1 MLFHSVQFLA
11 LFGITFAVYW
21 QVVKWKWPRLLVLF
35 VASFLF
41 YAAWSPLPV
50 LLFCWYALVNWIAAG
65 LIVRF
70 GEPGRERP
78 RARKWVLGL
87 AVVSHLS
94 VLATFKYLNL
104 FLATAGSLAA
114 RVGLDWTA
122 PKLGLLLPIGLS
134 FVAFQAIAYIVD
146 LYRGDLEGGHSYFE
160 HVLYLLFFPH
170 VVAGPIV
177 RAKYLI
183 GRFHLVPTLAPEQGA
198 RALFRMATGIAKKLL
213 IADVISTGL
222 VDRVFENPSLYTSA
236 ECAVA
241 CVAYTFQIYFDFSAY
256 SDVAI
261 GAATLFGFPLPENF
275 NKPYHATNLFQFW
288 NRWHLSL
295 STWLRDYLYIPL
307 GGNRGSNARTLRN
320 LMIVM
325 VLGGLWHGAD
335 WRFALWGG
343 IHGTFLVLIRCYWWY
358 VNPAAEKA
366 KKGFAGAAVGLLATM
381 TCVVLT
387 RVFFR
392 APDIQHAFAMFQ
404 QLAHFTGGLANVSRV
419 VWITL
424 GGGIFLY
431 ALPKTAYEGAVAA
444 FTRVPV
450 PVRAAAL
457 LALGLVAR
465 KIAGFEV
472 QPYIY
477 FQF

>member
-1 MLFHSVQFLA
+1 MLFHSVQFMA
-11 LFGITFAVYW
+11 MFAVTFALYW
-21 QVVKWKWPRLLVLF
+21 QVHRWKTPRMVVLF

-50 LLFCWYALVNWIAAG
+50 LLFAWYALVNWIAARW
-65 LIVRF
+65 LVRF
-70 GEPGRERP
+70 EAQGRTG
-78 RARKWVLGL
+78 AKKWVLGA
-87 AVVSHLS
+87 AVTSHLA
-94 VLATFKYLNL
+94 VLATFKYLKL
-104 FLATAGSLAA
+104 FLETAGSLAA
-114 RVGLDWTA
+114 RVGLEWTT
-122 PKLGLLLPIGLS
+122 PSFGLLLPIGLS
-134 FVAFQAIAYIVD
+134 FVAFQAIAYVVD
-146 LYRGDLEGGHSYFE
+146 VYRGDLEGGHSYFE
-160 HVLYLLFFPH
+160 HLLYLLFFPH

-183 GRFHLVPTLAPEQGA
+183 GRFHLVPELAPEAGA
-198 RALFRMATGIAKKLL
+198 QALFRMATGIGKKLL

-222 VDRVFENPSLYTSA
+222 VERVFENPGLYTSA

-241 CVAYTFQIYFDFSAY
+241 TVAYTFQIYFDFSAY

-275 NKPYHATNLFQFW
+275 NKPYHAQNLFQFW

-307 GGNRGSNARTLRN
+307 GGNRGTRYQTLRN

-343 IHGTFLVLIRCYWWY
+343 IHGVFLVLLRCYWWS
-358 VNPAAEKA
+358 VDPEAEKR
-366 KKGFAGAAVGLLATM
+366 KKGLAGAAIGILVTFI
-381 TCVVLT
+381 VVALT
-387 RVFFR
+387 RIFFR

-404 QLAHFTGGLANVSRV
+404 QLGHLTWGLANVSRM

-424 GGGIFLY
+424 GAGILLY
-431 ALPKTAYEGAVAA
+431 ALPKGAYQAAVTA
-444 FTRVPV
+444 FTRAPV
-450 PVRAAAL
+450 PVRACALVGLGL
-457 LALGLVAR
+457 LAK

>member
-1 MLFHSVQFLA
+1 MLFHSVQFMA
-11 LFGITFAVYW
+11 LFAVTFAIYW
-21 QVVKWKWPRLLVLF
+21 QVHRWKAPRLWVLF
-35 VASFLF
+35 IASFLF

-50 LLFCWYALVNWIAAG
+50 LLFAWYAAVNWVAAK

-70 GEPGRERP
+70 GEEGRT
-78 RARKWVLGL
+78 RARKWTLGV
-87 AVVSHLS
+87 AVTSHLG
-94 VLATFKYLNL
+94 VLAAFKYLNL
-104 FLATAGSLAA
+104 FLVTAGELGAK
-114 RVGLDWTA
+114 VGLSWEP

-134 FVAFQAIAYIVD
+134 FVAFQAIAYMVD
-146 LYRGDLEGGHSYFE
+146 LYRGDLQGGHSYFE
-160 HVLYLLFFPH
+160 HLLYLLFFPH

-183 GRFHLVPTLAPEQGA
+183 GRFNLVPQLTPETGA

-222 VDRVFENPSLYTSA
+222 VDRVFENPGLYTSA

-241 CVAYTFQIYFDFSAY
+241 TVAYTFQIYFDFSAY

-275 NKPYHATNLFQFW
+275 NKPYHAQNLFQFW

-307 GGNRGSNARTLRN
+307 GGNRGTRYQTLRN

-343 IHGTFLVLIRCYWWY
+343 IHGAFLLLLRCYWWY
-358 VNPAAEKA
+358 VNPEAETA
-366 KKGFAGAAVGLLATM
+366 KKGLVGAAMGILVTFI
-381 TCVVLT
+381 CVALT
-387 RVFFR
+387 RIFFR

-404 QLAHFTGGLANVSRV
+404 QLARFTWGLANVSTL
-419 VWITL
+419 VWVTL
-424 GGGIFLY
+424 GAGIFLY
-431 ALPKTAYEGAVAA
+431 ALPKNAYQTAVTA
-444 FTRVPV
+444 FTRAPV
-450 PVRAAAL
+450 LARAAAL
-457 LALGLVAR
+457 VALGLVIR

>member
-1 MLFHSVQFLA
+1 
-11 LFGITFAVYW
+11 
-21 QVVKWKWPRLLVLF
+21 
-35 VASFLF
+35 
-41 YAAWSPLPV
+41 
-50 LLFCWYALVNWIAAG
+50 
-65 LIVRF
+65 
-70 GEPGRERP
+70 
-78 RARKWVLGL
+78 
-87 AVVSHLS
+87 
-94 VLATFKYLNL
+94 
-104 FLATAGSLAA
+104 
-114 RVGLDWTA
+114 
-122 PKLGLLLPIGLS
+122 
-134 FVAFQAIAYIVD
+134 
-146 LYRGDLEGGHSYFE
+146 
-160 HVLYLLFFPH
+160 

-183 GRFHLVPTLAPEQGA
+183 GRFDQVPELTPEKGA
-198 RALFRMATGIAKKLL
+198 AALFRMATGIAKKLL
-213 IADVISTGL
+213 LADVISTGL
-222 VDRVFENPSLYTSA
+222 VDRVFENPGLYTSA

-241 CVAYTFQIYFDFSAY
+241 TVAYTFQIYFDFSAY

-275 NKPYHATNLFQFW
+275 NKPYHAQNLFQFW

-343 IHGTFLVLIRCYWWY
+343 IHGVLLLLIRCYWWY
-358 VNPAAEKA
+358 VNPEAEKR
-366 KKGFAGAAVGLLATM
+366 KKGPAGVAIGILVTFV
-381 TCVVLT
+381 CVALT
-387 RVFFR
+387 RIFFR

-404 QLAHFTGGLANVSRV
+404 QLALFTGGLANVSRL

-424 GGGIFLY
+424 AGGIALY
-431 ALPKTAYEGAVAA
+431 ALPKSAFEAAVST
-444 FTRVPV
+444 FTRAPV
-450 PVRAAAL
+450 LVRAAAL
-457 LALGLVAR
+457 VALGLVAR
-465 KIAGFEV
+465 EIAGFEV

>member
-1 MLFHSVQFLA
+1 MLFHSVQFMA
-11 LFGITFAVYW
+11 LFAVTFAIYW
-21 QVVKWKWPRLLVLF
+21 QVHRWKAPRLMVLF

-41 YAAWSPLPV
+41 YAAWSPAPV
-50 LLFCWYALVNWIAAG
+50 LLFAWYALVNWVG
-65 LIVRF
+65 GKLLIRF
-70 GEPGRERP
+70 GEQGRTS
-78 RARKWVLGL
+78 ARKWVLGL
-87 AVVSHLS
+87 CVASHLG

-104 FLATAGSLAA
+104 FLATGGTLAA
-114 RVGLDWTA
+114 KIGLDWSA

-134 FVAFQAIAYIVD
+134 FVAFQAIAYLVD

-160 HVLYLLFFPH
+160 HLLYLLFFPH

-183 GRFHLVPTLAPEQGA
+183 GRFHQVPELAPEVGA

-222 VDRVFENPSLYTSA
+222 VDRVFENPGLYTSA

-241 CVAYTFQIYFDFSAY
+241 TVAYTFQIYFDFSAY

-275 NKPYHATNLFQFW
+275 NKPYHAQNLFQFW

-307 GGNRGSNARTLRN
+307 GGNRGSNAKTLRN

-366 KKGFAGAAVGLLATM
+366 KKGLAGAAIGILVTF
-381 TCVVLT
+381 TCVALT
-387 RVFFR
+387 RIFFR
-392 APDIQHAFAMFQ
+392 APDIQHAGAMFL
-404 QLAHFTGGLANVSRV
+404 QLSRFTWGLANVSRL
-419 VWITL
+419 VWLTL
-424 GGGIFLY
+424 GGGILLY
-431 ALPKTAYEGAVAA
+431 ALPKNAYEWSVQT
-444 FTRVPV
+444 FTRAPV
-450 PVRAAAL
+450 LARAAAL
-457 LALGLVAR
+457 VTLGLVAR